1 MIAATHMPELRQN
14 LATKEWV
21 VVATERAQK
30 PAELGGK
37 RRKQQAPPEKDKD
50 CPFCT
55 GNESQSEA
63 LASLGGPKDWKVRVV
78 RNKYPA
84 LVPNAPKVEPKG
96 KLFRRLPG
104 EGTHEVIVESP
115 SHRLSLVDQPLP
127 QVSLVLEAYKQRFAA
142 AAENFEVAMT
152 ILFKNHGAG
161 SGASMIHPHT
171 QLIGS
176 SVVPSGV
183 RHRMDE
189 AQKFFEQNNECV
201 FCRMNEEELSQRERI
216 VADSKHFVAYV
227 LFAALSPF
235 HLWIVP
241 KRHTPAFHLIT
252 DEERDD
258 LAVVLQTT
266 LKKLKK
272 GLDDPD
278 YNFVIQSA
286 PQDRGTTAAFHW
298 YLSLVVRLG
307 NTAGFELGSG
317 MHINTVPPEQA
328 ASFLASVEV

>member
-1 MIAATHMPELRQN
+1 MPELRQN

-21 VVATERAQK
+21 IISTERAQK
-30 PAELGGK
+30 PSELGGK
-37 RRKQQAPPEKDKD
+37 KQKQANPPEKDKD
-50 CPFCT
+50 CPFCP
-55 GNESQSEA
+55 GNEDGSET
-63 LASLGGPKDWKVRVV
+63 LATIPGPKGWSVRTI

-84 LVPNAPKVEPKG
+84 LVPNAPAVPAKG

-115 SHRLSLVDQPLP
+115 SHAVSLTDQPLD
-127 QVSLVLEAYKQRFAA
+127 QVKLVLDAYKDRFAA
-142 AAENFEVAMT
+142 AAGNFEVAMT
-152 ILFKNHGAG
+152 TLFKNHGAG

-201 FCRMNEEELSQRERI
+201 FCRMNEEELAQKERL
-216 VADSKHFVAYV
+216 VADTKHFQAYV

-235 HLWIVP
+235 HIWIVP
-241 KRHTPAFHLIT
+241 KRHIPAFHEIT
-252 DEERDD
+252 DAERDD
-258 LAVVLQTT
+258 LAVVLQTI

-298 YLSLVVRLG
+298 YLSLVVRLEK
-307 NTAGFELGSG
+307 TAGFELGSG
-317 MHINTVPPEQA
+317 MHINTVPPEEA
-328 ASFLASVEV
+328 ARFLNSIKV